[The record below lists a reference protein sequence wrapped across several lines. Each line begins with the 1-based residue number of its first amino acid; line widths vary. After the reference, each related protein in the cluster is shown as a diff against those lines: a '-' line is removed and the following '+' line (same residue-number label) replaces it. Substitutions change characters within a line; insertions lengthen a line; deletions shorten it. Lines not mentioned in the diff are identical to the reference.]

1 MVKKNK
7 HFLLLSACAAFLSL
21 SIKGVYSNGDV
32 PTECAKIVVADFE
45 KLMRLL
51 PEFTTTE
58 EDFKNY
64 ITSQREL
71 QKKQIEDFKKKVD
84 EFRKV
89 EKTLPPE
96 EKKIRQ
102 ENLDRDEAELQRGA
116 MELQRKIEERSA
128 DGVERLKE
136 ILEKNYVDPYAKN
149 NKIDIVLNYDSVNKV
164 YNKKFDITDDLAA
177 SIKKNNN
184 KVTSSAAKK

>member
-21 SIKGVYSNGDV
+21 SIKGFSNGNV
-32 PTECAKIVVADFE
+32 PTESAKIVVADFE

-89 EKTLPPE
+89 EKTLSPE
-96 EKKIRQ
+96 EKNIRQ

-116 MELQRKIEERSA
+116 MELQ
-128 DGVERLKE
+128 
-136 ILEKNYVDPYAKN
+136 
-149 NKIDIVLNYDSVNKV
+149 
-164 YNKKFDITDDLAA
+164 
-177 SIKKNNN
+177 
-184 KVTSSAAKK
+184 